1 MPSDAEERMIEAAE
15 RIAAEEG
22 LGAMS
27 LRAVQA
33 AAGQRNKS
41 AAQYHFGS
49 REGLIERIVVHRM
62 GPINERRV
70 EMLGT
75 LPDEATLADLVEVF
89 VRPTA
94 EAVLSGRPSY
104 WARFVIA
111 GTADPTVADV
121 VRVHLQGEGFRVIAR
136 RLLAALDHL
145 PEATR
150 ARRLEQ
156 VFSLVFASLAR
167 AEREPMVDDVDALI
181 TDLVVVCVAIL
192 AVGTS
197 PSTAGIEARALT
209 D

>member
-94 EAVLSGRPSY
+94 EAEFLSGRRAT

-121 VRVHLQGEGFRVIAR
+121 VQVHQGEGFRVPASVGCAR
-136 RLLAALDHL
+136 
-145 PEATR
+145 PSTR
-150 ARRLEQ
+150 GD
-156 VFSLVFASLAR
+156 S
-167 AEREPMVDDVDALI
+167 
-181 TDLVVVCVAIL
+181 C
-192 AVGTS
+192 S
-197 PSTAGIEARALT
+197 PSGTGVQPGLRQLGPGGAGP
-209 D
+209 